1 MKPAAAEE
9 KMLPV
14 PETRK
19 PGATCRDVAAEER
32 DRCQAS
38 RSEPAA
44 AEEKML
50 PVPETRK
57 PGAAV
62 SVMRAAEEDQCLE
75 L

>member
-1 MKPAAAEE
+1 MKPVAAEE
-9 KMLPV
+9 KMLPAG
-14 PETRK
+14 TRK
-19 PGATCRDVAAEER
+19 PGTACRDVAAEER

-57 PGAAV
+57 QGAAV

>member
-1 MKPAAAEE
+1 
-9 KMLPV
+9 MLPV

-19 PGATCRDVAAEER
+19 PGAACRDVAAEER

-57 PGAAV
+57 PGAACRDV
-62 SVMRAAEEDQCLE
+62 AAEEDQCLE